1 MVRALGRQSDME
13 MQQPVTSTELE
24 SASSQQGACIIS
36 LISLCLQLDFP
47 VPLHL
52 DQIMK

>member
-13 MQQPVTSTELE
+13 VQQPVTELE